1 MNIIELDWDS
11 QFIGIKTGRTIVSN
25 EIDFDPKLFMEM
37 AKNESFDL
45 VYIFVDSKML
55 SQQKLKSANL
65 ELMDIHLTM
74 KKSFNKSDFID
85 SYYDFRT
92 DLSPKELSECYTIAE
107 QTSVVSRFYKEPL
120 VGPQK
125 TKAMYRLWIDN
136 ALNSTFSD
144 GLFIVKDNDT
154 VQGIHLIKT
163 DPSTG
168 YFTLTGVN
176 TNLKGAGLGSR
187 LWNQSFAYWAQETDI
202 SVIHS
207 PFSFQNIESFNF
219 HLKHNFRKV
228 LNIKYIYHYRS
239 TSI

>member
-11 QFIGIKTGRTIVSN
+11 QFFGIKTGRAIVSDA
-25 EIDFDPKLFMEM
+25 IDFDPKTFLET
-37 AKNESFDL
+37 ARNVSFDL
-45 VYIFVDSKML
+45 VYIFVDSTML
-55 SQQKLKSANL
+55 PQQKVISANL
-65 ELMDIHLTM
+65 ELMDIHLSM
-74 KKSFNKSDFID
+74 KKSFEKSEFIN

-107 QTSVVSRFYKEPL
+107 QTSIVSRFYKEPL

-125 TKAMYRLWIDN
+125 TKEMYRLWIDN

-144 GLFIVKDNDT
+144 GLFIIKNNDT

-163 DPSTG
+163 DLPTG

-176 TNLKGAGLGSR
+176 KNLKGAGLGSQ

-202 SVIHS
+202 SVVHS

-219 HLKHNFRKV
+219 HLKHNFSKV
-228 LNIKYIYHYRS
+228 VNIKYIYHYRS
-239 TSI
+239 TGI